1 MCVYHHGMRE
11 CENNYLM
18 TSNQATYAGKEPRGG
33 AQDGPVRRRL
43 AARDKRASLRGE
55 YEILLDEVSY
65 LKVHQTSATYT
76 SYVYNIRY
84 AYGGHYQW
92 PPRTTH
98 T

>member
-1 MCVYHHGMRE
+1 VYHHGMRK

-43 AARDKRASLRGE
+43 AARDERAGLRGE

-65 LKVHQTSATYT
+65 LKVHQTSAMY
-76 SYVYNIRY
+76 IRSPLSRGSQ
-84 AYGGHYQW
+84 AET
-92 PPRTTH
+92 RTPSPT
-98 T
+98 